1 MHLTESQ
8 LRRVV
13 RQALSELFVQPKHR
27 KSALKR
33 ALSREY
39 QGPEYGGAVEDY
51 GFGEFEEADDELS
64 KDDSGDAEGEEEL

>member
-1 MHLTESQ
+1 MYLTESQ

-27 KSALKR
+27 RSVLKR

-39 QGPEYGGAVEDY
+39 QGPEYGGTAEDY

-64 KDDSGDAEGEEEL
+64 EDDSGDAEGVEEL